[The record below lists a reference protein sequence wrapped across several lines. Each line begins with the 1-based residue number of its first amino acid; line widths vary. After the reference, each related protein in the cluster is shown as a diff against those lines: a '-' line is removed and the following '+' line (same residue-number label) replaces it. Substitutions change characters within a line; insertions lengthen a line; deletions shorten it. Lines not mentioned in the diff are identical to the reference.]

1 MFKAVVMQVL
11 EDGLTL
17 CDLCVLHEVFIETNN
32 TSKFSP
38 GDKVY
43 VQYSGT
49 VGKDHISDQIAED
62 IFKVDNW

>member
-1 MFKAVVMQVL
+1 MFKAVVMQVFK
-11 EDGLTL
+11 DGVTV
-17 CDLCVLHEVFIETNN
+17 CDLCILREFFVETNN
-32 TSKFSP
+32 ASKFSP